1 MGELLSEKAYEL
13 IKEKIKSYAGQN
25 ISVRRMAKEIN
36 IGYSPAREACSRLT
50 QEGLIKLVPG
60 VGYYVPKLK
69 EKYLDEIFEYRK
81 LVEKYVFINVF
92 DSLTP
97 EHIAILND
105 CIDKQINYL
114 KEEDL
119 ENFHK
124 YDKNFHLLFFKLY
137 KNNILIN
144 QMNNIMDRSY
154 FCSYNTMDS
163 MEKNK
168 VIDALEEHK
177 EMVKYITTRDKK
189 MAIKKL
195 VEHIKN
201 SELRIK
207 EGYYYKLNRDL
218 AS

>member
-13 IKEKIKSYAGQN
+13 IKEKIKSYEGQN
-25 ISVRRMAKEIN
+25 ISVRRLAKEIN
-36 IGYSPAREACSRLT
+36 IGYSPAREACTRLT
-50 QEGLIKLVPG
+50 QEGLIRLVPG

-97 EHIAILND
+97 GHITILND
-105 CIDKQINYL
+105 CIDKQISYL

-124 YDKNFHLLFFKLY
+124 YDKKFHLLFFKLY
-137 KNNILIN
+137 KNNIFIT
-144 QMNNIMDRSY
+144 QMSNIMDRSY
-154 FCSYNTMDS
+154 FCSYNTIYS

-168 VIDALEEHK
+168 VIDAIEEHK
-177 EMVKYITTRDKK
+177 GIVKYIALRDKK
-189 MAIKKL
+189 MATKKL
-195 VEHIKN
+195 MEHIKQN
-201 SELRIK
+201 ELRIK
-207 EGYYYKLNRDL
+207 EGYYSKLTRDL
-218 AS
+218 VS